1 MLAKHIEKHLK
12 NVVAKNELKIDH
24 VGFLIII
31 EFFRN
36 CSDDLEAKF
45 KQADKD
51 GDGKLSFDEFSI
63 VFLGLPHDVFDKA
76 DTDKDGFITL
86 DDLKTVVPPK

>member
-1 MLAKHIEKHLK
+1 MNYRA
-12 NVVAKNELKIDH
+12 
-24 VGFLIII
+24 IIFI
-31 EFFRN
+31 IALVLLYISTVN